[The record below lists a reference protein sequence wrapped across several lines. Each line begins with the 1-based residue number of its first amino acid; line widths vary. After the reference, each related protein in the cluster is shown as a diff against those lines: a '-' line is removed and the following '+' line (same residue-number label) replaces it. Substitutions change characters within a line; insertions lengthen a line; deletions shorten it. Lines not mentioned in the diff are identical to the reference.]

1 MLPLAKFAA
10 REGNTKRGNERRKWR
25 TTPEMEKKDGRM
37 KVGRDVVTVRAKSEG
52 EERGRRERR
61 ERQKGERL

>member
-1 MLPLAKFAA
+1 
-10 REGNTKRGNERRKWR
+10 
-25 TTPEMEKKDGRM
+25 MEKKDGRM

-61 ERQKGERL
+61 ERQKGKRL